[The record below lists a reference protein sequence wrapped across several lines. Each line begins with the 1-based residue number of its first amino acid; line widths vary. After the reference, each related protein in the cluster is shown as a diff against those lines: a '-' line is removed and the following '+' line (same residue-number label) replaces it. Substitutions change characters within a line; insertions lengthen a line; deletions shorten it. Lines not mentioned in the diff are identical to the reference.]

1 MAEARGESDS
11 DSGRTWHWNDPY
23 SPLGKEFL
31 TGKMD
36 DKTELG
42 KTDFRSQLPRF
53 SPESRE
59 ANLAFVHVLE
69 GIAKEKNATSAPIAL
84 AWLLAQKSWIVP
96 IPGTTKLSRL
106 EKNIGAASL
115 QLSASDLHEINDAL
129 SEVPV
134 EEARYPEQLEKIT
147 GR

>member
-1 MAEARGESDS
+1 
-11 DSGRTWHWNDPY
+11 
-23 SPLGKEFL
+23 
-31 TGKMD
+31 
-36 DKTELG
+36 
-42 KTDFRSQLPRF
+42 
-53 SPESRE
+53 
-59 ANLAFVHVLE
+59 
-69 GIAKEKNATSAPIAL
+69 
-84 AWLLAQKSWIVP
+84 LLAQKSWIVP

>member
-1 MAEARGESDS
+1 VAEARGESDS

-69 GIAKEKNATSAPIAL
+69 RIAKEKNAASAPIAL